1 MANSSDAVEA
11 ITLTGKEVSASID
24 AYLFDALYSVDGIF
38 KKGNQMEATIVSN
51 NKIRI
56 ADGLLIN
63 QGHFL
68 RIKPGMYCDVPIE
81 NGTQNMKRCDCI
93 VSQFKI
99 DEQGESHEIVVIQGT
114 PGKKETVPSL
124 TKDDLENGGSLRQIE
139 LFRVHL
145 NGINISK
152 VDRIARTVYSFND
165 AVFYED

>member
-1 MANSSDAVEA
+1 MASSSDAVEA

-38 KKGNQMEATIVSN
+38 TKGNQMEASIVSN

-93 VSQFKI
+93 VAQFKI
-99 DEQGESHEIVVIQGT
+99 DESGESHDIVVI
-114 PGKKETVPSL
+114 KFHLEARNSSVIN
-124 TKDDLENGGSLRQIE
+124 KDDHLKRCLRQIR
-139 LFRVHL
+139 LFSSFEW
-145 NGINISK
+145 INISRSSINLW
-152 VDRIARTVYSFND
+152 DDQFI
-165 AVFYED
+165 